1 MWTHIPGP
9 LFMMGGF
16 LCLLLNR
23 MYPTLA
29 IYPGSHHLWCIPF
42 NLVGVQFFYLALV
55 RGDL

>member
-16 LCLLLNR
+16 LSLLLTR